1 MKYGI
6 LFASA
11 LVACCMT
18 GQMMAAQDKPVI
30 KVDFN
35 EPSRK
40 DNEVLEP
47 GFTAWAFPK
56 DTRQASLTVEGVT
69 FTVSSEQNMRAG
81 WNKAFVQ
88 EAVENSK
95 LTGDGVVFD
104 PKTLDGVLELSIKGL
119 PAGTHTIQTYHN
131 SWQDPASY
139 TGWPI
144 HILVGDEEKALIHRT
159 FRKTS
164 LAEAAIA
171 MFSFQVLSESDEVI
185 IKFRTSIDDDD
196 PDDLD
201 KTSYDVTPLLN
212 GFELNTVSAAAQ
224 SKKPYPADGD
234 MHADVDGGSVLL
246 TWSPAGGNIVRHRLY
261 FGTDAALL
269 AAADTTSAL
278 YMGALTDTV
287 CAKEGL
293 DNLHTYY
300 WRVDEVDTD
309 GKTTVGNVWSF
320 RPRHLAFPGAEG
332 YGRYA
337 NGGRGGRVVYVTN
350 LNSSGPGSFRE
361 AIKNGSGPRTILFMV
376 SGLIDMQLEKLFI
389 DDDLTIAGQSA
400 PGKGI
405 CLAHCDLGIGDD
417 NICRF
422 LRFRRGISTNGNAMG
437 VAGCDHTI
445 VDHVSTSWG
454 TDETVSGR
462 NAQNITFQ
470 YSMIS
475 EALGISHGFAAT
487 IGGKIGSWH
496 HNFLVNCSGRNWS
509 MAGNLDGGGNY
520 ITQMDLFNNVVYNWW
535 KRTTDGSAHEVNF
548 VNNVYKMGPDSNK
561 KYLFEMQHQGY
572 GMGTNRA
579 YVSGN
584 IRINKDGSVTEDK
597 LNDTYRIDIS
607 DGVTIDYETFVDEPF
622 FPSYAT
628 IHSARDAYKI
638 VLSDMGANQP
648 LLDDH
653 DRRNVRE
660 ALEGSWTYTGAPGY
674 RGQIDSEEDAGG
686 FEVYPEEVR
695 PTDFDTDL
703 DGLPDWWEKMFGSN
717 PASPSEDFSDSNA
730 DPDGDGY
737 TALEDYLEFLAHP
750 HLILLPG
757 EEKTLDVKQLFEG
770 FTASPVYSLEGES
783 GAGVRCN
790 LEGQVF
796 RVTASA
802 GAETLVRL
810 VLKVTDSEGSTYSR
824 PLGLAV
830 TPSKPTALEQL
841 PDGDHASLVRIEVYA
856 PDGRL
861 VKTVEAGGKDIHAQD
876 FSGLER
882 GLWVV
887 RAVDER
893 GRRFGYKIIRH

>member
-1 MKYGI
+1 M
-6 LFASA
+6 LLAA
-11 LVACCMT
+11 LLLC
-18 GQMMAAQDKPVI
+18 GGLWRLSLAAQDKPVI

-95 LTGDGVVFD
+95 LTGDGVNFD
-104 PKTLDGVLELSIKGL
+104 PKTLDGVLELGIKGL

-164 LAEAAIA
+164 SAEAAIA
-171 MFSFQVLSESDEVI
+171 MFSFQVLSDSDEVI

-212 GFELNTVSAAAQ
+212 GFELNTISAAAQ

-293 DNLHTYY
+293 DNLNTYY

-572 GMGTNRA
+572 GLGTNRA

-584 IRINKDGSVTEDK
+584 IRINKDGSITEDA

-628 IHSARDAYKI
+628 IHSAKDAYKI
-638 VLSDMGANQP
+638 VLSNMGANQP
-648 LLDDH
+648 ILDDH
-653 DRRNVRE
+653 DKRNVQE
-660 ALEGSWTYTGAPGY
+660 ALNQTWTYTGQPGY
-674 RGQIDSEEDAGG
+674 KGQIDSEEDAGG
-686 FEVYPEEVR
+686 FEVYPEASWAEG
-695 PTDFDTDL
+695 FDDDL
-703 DGLPDWWEKMFGSN
+703 DGLPNWFEAICGTN
-717 PASPSEDFSDSNA
+717 PASPAEDFCDSNA

-737 TALEDYLEFLAHP
+737 TLLEDYLNFMAEP
-750 HLILLPG
+750 HVFVAPG
-757 EEKTLDVKQLFEG
+757 AQTSLKMSDYFAG
-770 FTASPVYSLEGES
+770 FTASPQYRVEGNTNENVKMSLEN
-783 GAGVRCN
+783 GV
-790 LEGQVF
+790 LTIEVL
-796 RVTASA
+796 ASA
-802 GAETLVRL
+802 TGMVQATMT
-810 VLKVTDSEGSTYSR
+810 VTDAEGSTYSR
-824 PLGLAV
+824 QIGVVVSSGLQDGLSEPVLTGRQTAIKSYRLYSADGKLLEKKSFSQPVVLGELPLGQRSGGVYILKTTDSDGREAS
-830 TPSKPTALEQL
+830 SKL
-841 PDGDHASLVRIEVYA
+841 LVR
-856 PDGRL
+856 
-861 VKTVEAGGKDIHAQD
+861 
-876 FSGLER
+876 
-882 GLWVV
+882 
-887 RAVDER
+887 
-893 GRRFGYKIIRH
+893 